1 MPFDCRKLRWPAT
14 GDVRDAVACDWFD
27 RSFGCI
33 ITAADECS
41 LDAGENTFERAGEN
55 TGGADCGA
63 VCGDICG
70 AFVRE
75 DAHE

>member
-1 MPFDCRKLRWPAT
+1 MRLHAT
-14 GDVRDAVACDWFD
+14 GL
-27 RSFGCI
+27 
-33 ITAADECS
+33 TADLGVSSPQPMSVADECS

-55 TGGADCGA
+55 TCGA
-63 VCGDICG
+63 AGGDICG